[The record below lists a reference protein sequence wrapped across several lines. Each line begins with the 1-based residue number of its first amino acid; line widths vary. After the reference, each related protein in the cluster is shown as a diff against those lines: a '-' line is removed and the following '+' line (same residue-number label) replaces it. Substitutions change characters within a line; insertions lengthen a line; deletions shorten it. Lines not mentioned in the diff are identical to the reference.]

1 MASSARIF
9 QKMRL
14 AAWPLV
20 FLALSG
26 VSCQGDSDLT
36 VSTSAGRLRGVL
48 VPTTAGPVRAFLG
61 VPFAEPPIGTARFKK
76 PQQKKPWNGVFDAT
90 AFPPMCPQQ
99 PIRFNNYYLV
109 KNSDRISEDCLF
121 INVFAPITG
130 EQSLKPIV
138 VYIHGGFF
146 SYGGISMKVHDA
158 SELSAREDLVVVTI
172 AYRLGAFGFLSVGTE
187 DAPGNMG
194 LHDQILA
201 LRWIKSNANAFGGDP
216 DRITIVGQS
225 AGAFSVGIH
234 LISPK
239 SKGLF
244 RRAIMQS
251 GSPFTSTLVNRK
263 EDAAYAAGELA
274 RVLNCPP
281 PMMMMQGGGADAM
294 LKCLRSK
301 DVASILNATASF
313 TIEGLDGFFPVIGD
327 DIVPVKPGVALRS
340 GNLNARELLAG
351 ISEAEGDG
359 LIHFMAKKFYNTND
373 ADEVRKDSMIFVARG
388 TMITLLGFDSKRAID
403 RYFSGSKVQG
413 GTNALHAAADLIG
426 DSQLGCP
433 TVGFAKRFVN
443 PDTRVFMYKFSQQPS
458 RVNWPKWVRPT
469 HTDEIAFTLGS
480 IFKLDPE
487 ISLDDVRAAE
497 NFMHI
502 VSTFSRTGVPRVK
515 DKTSWPKFDQQ
526 QRYMNIQKQG
536 NFPGKNLLYSTCDMW
551 EAVRPYE

>member
-1 MASSARIF
+1 
-9 QKMRL
+9 MRS

-36 VSTSAGRLRGVL
+36 VSTSTGRLRGVL

-61 VPFAEPPIGTARFKK
+61 VPFAEPPIGSARFKK

-90 AFPPMCPQQ
+90 AFPPMCPQL

-121 INVFAPITG
+121 INVFAPINR
-130 EQSLKPIV
+130 ERSLKPVV

-146 SYGGISMKVHDA
+146 SYGGISMKLHDA
-158 SELSAREDLVVVTI
+158 SELSAREELVVVTI

-216 DRITIVGQS
+216 DRVTIVGQS

-251 GSPFTSTLVNRK
+251 GSPFTSTLPTG
-263 EDAAYAAGELA
+263 AGELA

-327 DIVPVKPGVALRS
+327 DVIPVKPGVALRS

-403 RYFSGSKVQG
+403 RYFSDSQVQG

-469 HTDEIAFTLGS
+469 HTDEIAFALGS

-502 VSTFSRTGVPRVK
+502 VSTFSRTGVILR
-515 DKTSWPKFDQQ
+515 TGEMHEYTASHSCCE
-526 QRYMNIQKQG
+526 NLS
-536 NFPGKNLLYSTCDMW
+536 NLEKNEVHGVVMHPVHVSG
-551 EAVRPYE
+551 AK

>member
-1 MASSARIF
+1 
-9 QKMRL
+9 MRS

-36 VSTSAGRLRGVL
+36 VSTSTGRLRGVL

-61 VPFAEPPIGTARFKK
+61 VPFAEPPIGSARFKK

-90 AFPPMCPQQ
+90 AFPPMCPQL

-121 INVFAPITG
+121 INVFAPINR
-130 EQSLKPIV
+130 ERSLKPVV

-146 SYGGISMKVHDA
+146 SYGGISMKLHDA
-158 SELSAREDLVVVTI
+158 SELSAREELVVVTI

-216 DRITIVGQS
+216 DRVTIVGQS

-263 EDAAYAAGELA
+263 EDAAYWSGRAGESSELPSANDDDA
-274 RVLNCPP
+274 RWRCGCNAQVSAL
-281 PMMMMQGGGADAM
+281 QGRCFHLERDGKLHHRRSRRLLPGDRRRRYTREARSCFEKWEPERSRATGRHIGSRGGRTHS
-294 LKCLRSK
+294 LYGKK
-301 DVASILNATASF
+301 ILQ
-313 TIEGLDGFFPVIGD
+313 
-327 DIVPVKPGVALRS
+327 
-340 GNLNARELLAG
+340 
-351 ISEAEGDG
+351 
-359 LIHFMAKKFYNTND
+359 H
-373 ADEVRKDSMIFVARG
+373 
-388 TMITLLGFDSKRAID
+388 
-403 RYFSGSKVQG
+403 
-413 GTNALHAAADLIG
+413 
-426 DSQLGCP
+426 
-433 TVGFAKRFVN
+433 
-443 PDTRVFMYKFSQQPS
+443 
-458 RVNWPKWVRPT
+458 
-469 HTDEIAFTLGS
+469 
-480 IFKLDPE
+480 
-487 ISLDDVRAAE
+487 
-497 NFMHI
+497 
-502 VSTFSRTGVPRVK
+502 
-515 DKTSWPKFDQQ
+515 
-526 QRYMNIQKQG
+526 
-536 NFPGKNLLYSTCDMW
+536 
-551 EAVRPYE
+551 

>member
-1 MASSARIF
+1 MASSARNF
-9 QKMRL
+9 QKMRS

-36 VSTSAGRLRGVL
+36 VSTSTGRLRGVL
-48 VPTTAGPVRAFLG
+48 VPTTAEPVRAFLG
-61 VPFAEPPIGTARFKK
+61 VPFAEPPIGSARFKK

-90 AFPPMCPQQ
+90 AFPPMCPQL

-121 INVFAPITG
+121 INVFAPITR
-130 EQSLKPIV
+130 ERSLKPVV

-146 SYGGISMKVHDA
+146 SYGGISMKLHDA

-234 LISPK
+234 LMSPK

-263 EDAAYAAGELA
+263 EDAAYGAGELA

-327 DIVPVKPGVALRS
+327 DVIPVKPGVALRS

-403 RYFSGSKVQG
+403 RYFSDSQVQG

-469 HTDEIAFTLGS
+469 HTDEIAFALGS